1 MRLVGT
7 QICFQFA
14 SKFVTIFALILIYSC
29 NFFVI
34 VSIFS
39 FCYHICSQYISS
51 PKYFVTINNHNFASN
66 FVTIFAL
73 ILIFYWNYNVTVSI
87 FHFVTI
93 FALILIY
100 FSNLFVMYIIFHFCY
115 HICSQLI
122 YSCNLFVTYIIF
134 YIFLVFL
141 SILFPFLF

>member
-14 SKFVTIFALILIYSC
+14 SNFVTIFALNLIYSC
-29 NFFVI
+29 NYFMT
-34 VSIFS
+34 VSIFP

-51 PKYFVTINNHNFASN
+51 RKYFVTININNFASK

-73 ILIFYWNYNVTVSI
+73 NLIYSCNLFVTVSI

-100 FSNLFVMYIIFHFCY
+100 F
-115 HICSQLI
+115 
-122 YSCNLFVTYIIF
+122 CNLFVTYIIF
-134 YIFLVFL
+134 L
-141 SILFPFLF
+141 SILFISSFIFSFSFFMRSISFSIIDG